1 MYIYI
6 YCIYTFA
13 DYTLVFDP
21 SGGFTLIA
29 LIEEKLEGTGLNVL
43 SGHRGVRKHLFYI
56 TT

>member
-6 YCIYTFA
+6 YCIFAGYTP
-13 DYTLVFDP
+13 VFDP
-21 SGGFTLIA
+21 RGGFTLIA

>member
-1 MYIYI
+1 MHIYI

-13 DYTLVFDP
+13 GYTLVFDP
-21 SGGFTLIA
+21 RGGFTLIT

-43 SGHRGVRKHLFYI
+43 SGHRRVRKHLFYI